1 MAVPDTPNS
10 LCSRCVSVEWQ
21 TVSKAADRS
30 RPISTKSAVRRKPVR
45 KLRYVGRHRGRRG
58 CRQGSAS
65 ELSRFAR
72 SKCGNC
78 VMSGGIVV
86 TDDVWSSAC
95 LPVRTFQGSVMSSH
109 HPVSGWAT
117 FCIPLLPCNWLNHGA
132 NGLGG
137 GRSPLHWSGFSRP
150 HSAEHQ
156 HTRIYTFFPNC
167 FINLLIPP
175 PCLRGP
181 FVIPHM
187 SWADFIIIPFIC
199 CQWSAL

>member
-45 KLRYVGRHRGRRG
+45 KLRYIGRHRGRRG

-117 FCIPLLPCNWLNHGA
+117 FCIPLLPCKRTAQVPELIPSLSLSSVVSDHFHTFI
-132 NGLGG
+132 LL
-137 GRSPLHWSGFSRP
+137 PLPVHLYSSHVFFSFSRP
-150 HSAEHQ
+150 CVCIELPMP
-156 HTRIYTFFPNC
+156 TFCC
-167 FINLLIPP
+167 FK
-175 PCLRGP
+175 
-181 FVIPHM
+181 PHVHY
-187 SWADFIIIPFIC
+187 
-199 CQWSAL
+199 